1 MVLSRHPSF
10 PSHVDNCEHPPSSS
24 LPGCTAV
31 RRPVGRKPG
40 FPRSLGITATR
51 GEHGTR
57 QALGFTQ
64 HIPSPAPS
72 PLLRRDTKAILSVLI
87 SSALHVFGEW
97 GQLCGR
103 LAEFQEVDVFLG
115 FNSSLFALDEV
126 ATRESPFMS
135 PLGWH
140 WLQQGKTPW
149 DTARG
154 LSPC

>member
-1 MVLSRHPSF
+1 MLTTVNTLHPHPCLAAQLLGGQWEGSLASPGHWESQQLVGNTEQDRPWAL
-10 PSHVDNCEHPPSSS
+10 PSTSPP
-24 LPGCTAV
+24 L
-31 RRPVGRKPG
+31 RPP
-40 FPRSLGITATR
+40 
-51 GEHGTR
+51 HW
-57 QALGFTQ
+57 
-64 HIPSPAPS
+64 
-72 PLLRRDTKAILSVLI
+72 LRRDTKAILSVLI